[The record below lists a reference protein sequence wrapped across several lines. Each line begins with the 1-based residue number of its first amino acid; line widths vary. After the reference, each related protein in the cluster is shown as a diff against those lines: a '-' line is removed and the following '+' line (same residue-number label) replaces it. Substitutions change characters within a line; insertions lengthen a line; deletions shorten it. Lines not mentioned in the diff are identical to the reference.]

1 MDMLEMYE
9 RALER
14 TGKTVAGTS
23 RDQFSDPTPCSDWD
37 VETLLNHIIGGCL
50 TFAAGAEGRRVDAM
64 GEPRLTGQDHVTAYE
79 NAARAALAGFRTPG
93 ALERDFTLPWGDSP
107 GSAALGLAL
116 ADAAVHGWDLARATG
131 QDATIDDDI
140 AEALYAMT
148 TQMMEP
154 TGRFPRMTAFKEPI
168 EVGDDAT
175 PAEKL
180 LAYLGREP

>member
-1 MDMLEMYE
+1 MLEMYE
-9 RALER
+9 LALER
-14 TGKTVAGTS
+14 TGKMVAGTS
-23 RDQFSDPTPCSDWD
+23 RDQFGDPTPCADWD
-37 VETLLNHIIGGCL
+37 VEILLSHIIGGCL

-64 GEPRLTGQDHVTAYE
+64 SARHLTGQDHVTAYE
-79 NAARAALAGFRTPG
+79 NAARAASAGFRAPG

-116 ADAAVHGWDLARATG
+116 ADAAVHGWDLAKATG
-131 QDATIDDDI
+131 QEATIDDDI

-154 TGRFPRMTAFKEPI
+154 KGRFPRMTAFKEPV
-168 EVGDDAT
+168 EVADDAT
-175 PAEKL
+175 PSQRL